1 MVASVI
7 VGGKDKDPGNSADDY
22 ASLTFRNH
30 LAYCRRH
37 GYDYVLRTRAY
48 DRMDGG
54 ARTAQWDKIRLV
66 VSLLERGYRLV
77 FWTDSDSLFTR
88 CGQSIEAA
96 VGLATQPHADFFFT
110 GDHNYALNSGQFLVR
125 NTPWASAFLER
136 WWAAGDD
143 AAFLHSSC
151 HDHLDNGGGIFAL
164 FALVAGREHCGDGH
178 RLSRHDRKA
187 CEAECNQLMRG
198 RYVTTADC
206 SRLHAAFNR
215 TARVRCLPQTAINSY
230 YVGRDGN
237 DWWPG
242 HFRVHVPGNQ
252 RVKLVKLRLDQLAL
266 CASASHAL
274 SLRPACCT
282 GSHRSSRL
290 VTIVLPGTSSIT
302 RSTLPTTDVHP
313 PRSAAASP
321 DADGGAP
328 RGARRR
334 RFDERRSMLHA
345 RAARVDLSGTFRR
358 PARRSVGSSP

>member
-1 MVASVI
+1 MHLEVTSRVGFDNSRRVHGKMRRLAIAAKVSFGLVALWAVWVDPLELRAPAIPSDAEHLFTSREDGTHNTDALVVASVI

-48 DRMDGG
+48 DRMYGG

-143 AAFLHSSC
+143 PTFLHSSC

-178 RLSRHDRKA
+178 RLSRNDRKV
-187 CEAECNQLMRG
+187 CEADCNQLMRG

-206 SRLHAAFNR
+206 SRLHAALNR

-230 YVGRDGN
+230 YVGKDGN

-252 RVKLVKLRLDQLAL
+252 RVKLVKLRLISWLF
-266 CASASHAL
+266 
-274 SLRPACCT
+274 
-282 GSHRSSRL
+282 
-290 VTIVLPGTSSIT
+290 
-302 RSTLPTTDVHP
+302 
-313 PRSAAASP
+313 
-321 DADGGAP
+321 AP
-328 RGARRR
+328 LL
-334 RFDERRSMLHA
+334 MC
-345 RAARVDLSGTFRR
+345 
-358 PARRSVGSSP
+358 

>member
-1 MVASVI
+1 M
-7 VGGKDKDPGNSADDY
+7 P
-22 ASLTFRNH
+22 R
-30 LAYCRRH
+30 
-37 GYDYVLRTRAY
+37 LRLVRARAY
-48 DRMDGG
+48 DRIDGG

-143 AAFLHSSC
+143 AAILHSSC

-164 FALVAGREHCGDGH
+164 FALVAGREHCGGGH
-178 RLSRHDRKA
+178 RLSRHERKA

-215 TARVRCLPQTAINSY
+215 TARPTAA
-230 YVGRDGN
+230 DGN
-237 DWWPG
+237 QLVLCGSGGNDRWPG
-242 HFRVHVPGNQ
+242 HQVHVPGNQ
-252 RVKLVKLRLDQLAL
+252 RVKLVKLRL
-266 CASASHAL
+266 L
-274 SLRPACCT
+274 SWPL
-282 GSHRSSRL
+282 
-290 VTIVLPGTSSIT
+290 
-302 RSTLPTTDVHP
+302 
-313 PRSAAASP
+313 
-321 DADGGAP
+321 
-328 RGARRR
+328 R
-334 RFDERRSMLHA
+334 RFSCAEPET
-345 RAARVDLSGTFRR
+345 RVLYGMPS
-358 PARRSVGSSP
+358 